1 MLFVIPQLISEEDFL
16 YFNEETYAALLPL
29 LDDVLCKY
37 LSDYMSNPEA
47 NQQVVDAIDKHYHSI
62 IESYTLPAKLE
73 EMGVFSLVATITPQ
87 AVVNLDID
95 RNEVIEKLSFLD
107 KHCAKT
113 ISSVQPRTAANY
125 HIFEQE
131 LEKVAM
137 RKPFVNENPNM
148 LQMVKS
154 NSFIFY
160 MSHEKLRKT
169 GMGLVNSRR
178 RSWIVS
184 LRGAEFLNYCE
195 SKNIPVNVR
204 RLF

>member
-1 MLFVIPQLISEEDFL
+1 MLFVIPQLLSEEDFS
-16 YFNEETYAALLPL
+16 YFDEDTYNALLPL

-37 LSDYMSNPEA
+37 LADYMKNPEA
-47 NQQVVDAIDKHYHSI
+47 NPDVVETIDHYYHGI

-95 RNEVIEKLSFLD
+95 RNDVIQKLSFLD
-107 KHCAKT
+107 KHCTKT
-113 ISSVQPRTAANY
+113 ISSVQPRTAADF
-125 HIFEQE
+125 HLFEKE
-131 LEKVAM
+131 LAKVAM
-137 RKPFVNENPNM
+137 RKPYANANPNM
-148 LQMVKS
+148 LRMIQS

-160 MSHEKLRKT
+160 MSHEKTRKT

-178 RSWIVS
+178 RSWLVS

-195 SKNIPVNVR
+195 NKNIPVNVR
-204 RLF
+204 RMF